1 MTVNSIHVQQKY
13 NSLISDAI
21 KDMALKPG
29 WKKGRVMTLLESK
42 MTEMKKGKEYGCL
55 SAIFMQE
62 AKAVLPLISTT
73 PAEAIFPDGN
83 TDTRYLQ
90 ARFGLAASD
99 LVQISTTFL
108 SFAAEILR
116 YIEKHWQMLVS
127 DIETGTINSKIRM
140 SEDVREKI
148 QGKIT
153 PMPERAAELRAVFEK
168 GFDTPFATK
177 VWPDLQLIS
186 GVGTGAFEI
195 YEYKIRERYVDER
208 VQFYF
213 SGLSSTEGLFS
224 VPLAMGDKK
233 SAIVP
238 HSMFYEF
245 LPVDAQDD
253 FSQIVTLDK
262 VEVGRD
268 YEIIMTNA
276 NGLYRYRMRD
286 CIRIMDKYNELPL
299 IQFQYRLNQVADII
313 DDHTE
318 ESAFTKTAMDTAL
331 QLGLDLVD
339 YSVYPDRDAPL
350 P

>member
-1 MTVNSIHVQQKY
+1 MRDAENKTKENSMRGIELTAEKINSYSAAEGAKALADLKKQSIHAMAENEAFLMKLLQDNKDTEIGRKYDFASIKTIEEYQKRLPVTIYDDYAGYMIRNINNNEDNLMTAYPIKVYCETSGSLGNPKIVPMTVNSIHVQQKY

-42 MTEMKKGKEYGCL
+42 MTEMKKGKEYGSL

-116 YIEKHWQMLVS
+116 YIENHWQMLVS

-186 GVGTGAFEI
+186 GVGTGPFF
-195 YEYKIRERYVDER
+195 R
-208 VQFYF
+208 
-213 SGLSSTEGLFS
+213 SSCN
-224 VPLAMGDKK
+224 
-233 SAIVP
+233 
-238 HSMFYEF
+238 
-245 LPVDAQDD
+245 
-253 FSQIVTLDK
+253 
-262 VEVGRD
+262 GR
-268 YEIIMTNA
+268 
-276 NGLYRYRMRD
+276 
-286 CIRIMDKYNELPL
+286 
-299 IQFQYRLNQVADII
+299 
-313 DDHTE
+313 
-318 ESAFTKTAMDTAL
+318 
-331 QLGLDLVD
+331 
-339 YSVYPDRDAPL
+339 
-350 P
+350 

>member
-1 MTVNSIHVQQKY
+1 
-13 NSLISDAI
+13 
-21 KDMALKPG
+21 
-29 WKKGRVMTLLESK
+29 
-42 MTEMKKGKEYGCL
+42 MKKFRKK
-55 SAIFMQE
+55 S
-62 AKAVLPLISTT
+62 LPN
-73 PAEAIFPDGN
+73 AGRGQQNF
-83 TDTRYLQ
+83 
-90 ARFGLAASD
+90 
-99 LVQISTTFL
+99 
-108 SFAAEILR
+108 
-116 YIEKHWQMLVS
+116 
-127 DIETGTINSKIRM
+127 
-140 SEDVREKI
+140 
-148 QGKIT
+148 
-153 PMPERAAELRAVFEK
+153 RAYFEK

-213 SGLSSTEGLFS
+213 AGLNSTEGLFS

-299 IQFQYRLNQVADII
+299 IQFQYRLNQMAEII

-339 YSVYPDRDAPL
+339 YSVYPGLEMSSSYRDMFILWNLHICRRASHGNRFGLWYIKNLEKYSPDIKEIHKKGNRRTYGTAHSAA
-350 P
+350 